1 MSEEKRTGIGMVGI
15 GRMGDPI
22 CRRLLAAG
30 YEVQVFS
37 RTMARAEPLLDIG
50 AHSAASLAE
59 LAGSSDS
66 VLTCL
71 DTVEAC
77 EDVALSPDGV
87 VAHARPGTLLIEL
100 STISPELAVRVA
112 RAAANRGL
120 DYADAPV
127 SGGPEGAH
135 NGTLAIMVGGSDAAF
150 ARAEPI
156 LRTFG
161 KTVVHMGR
169 AGRGMQTKLVNQLL
183 TLVHGAVAAEAIAVA
198 EHAGLD
204 LQKLG
209 AVLGAGF
216 GQSRM
221 LERTLA
227 RVASGDFEA
236 GAALQLY
243 RKDVTLLQE
252 LSASLGLQLAMGS
265 PAQSMLEQAIDEGLG
280 ARDIAALR
288 LRYAP
293 APPNVSD

>member
-1 MSEEKRTGIGMVGI
+1 MSEETRTSIGMVGI

-30 YEVQVFS
+30 YDIRVFS
-37 RTMARAEPLLDIG
+37 RTMARAQPLLDAG
-50 AHSAASLAE
+50 ARAAASLAE
-59 LAGSSDS
+59 LAGSADS

-77 EDVALSPDGV
+77 EDVALAPDGLV
-87 VAHARPGTLLIEL
+87 TQARPGALLIEL
-100 STISPELAVRVA
+100 STISPALAMRVE
-112 RAAANRGL
+112 RAASDRGL
-120 DYADAPV
+120 DYVDAPV
-127 SGGPEGAH
+127 SGGPEGAR

-161 KTVVHMGR
+161 RTVVHMGR

-183 TLVHGAVAAEAIAVA
+183 TFVHGAVAAEAIAVA

-204 LQKLG
+204 LRKLA

-227 RVASGDFEA
+227 RVASGDFDA

-265 PAQSMLEQAIDEGLG
+265 PAQSMLEQAIDAGLG

-293 APPNVSD
+293 VPPHVSD

>member
-1 MSEEKRTGIGMVGI
+1 MSEETRTSIGMVGL
-15 GRMGDPI
+15 GRMGDPV

-30 YEVQVFS
+30 YDVRVFS
-37 RTMARAEPLLDIG
+37 RTMARAQPLLDAG
-50 AHSAASLAE
+50 ARAAASIAE
-59 LAGSSDS
+59 LAGSADS

-77 EDVALSPDGV
+77 EEVALSPRGIV
-87 VAHARPGTLLIEL
+87 SHARPGTLLVEL
-100 STISPELAVRVA
+100 STISPALATRVEN
-112 RAAANRGL
+112 AAAARGL

-127 SGGPEGAH
+127 SGGPEGAR

-156 LRTFG
+156 LRSFG
-161 KTVVHMGR
+161 RTVVHMGS
-169 AGRGMQTKLVNQLL
+169 AGRGTETKLVNQLL
-183 TLVHGAVAAEAIAVA
+183 TFVHGAVAAEAIALA

-204 LQKLG
+204 LEKL
-209 AVLGAGF
+209 ATVLGAGF

-227 RVASGDFEA
+227 RVASDDYEA

-252 LSASLGLQLAMGS
+252 LSATLGLQLAIGT
-265 PAQSMLEQAIDEGLG
+265 PAQSILEHAIDEGFG

-293 APPNVSD
+293 APPHASE

>member
-1 MSEEKRTGIGMVGI
+1 MSEETRTSIGMVGL
-15 GRMGDPI
+15 GRMGDPV

-30 YEVQVFS
+30 YDVRVFS
-37 RTMARAEPLLDIG
+37 RTMARAQPLLDAG
-50 AHSAASLAE
+50 ARAAASIAE
-59 LAGSSDS
+59 LAGTADS

-77 EDVALSPDGV
+77 EEVALSPRGIV
-87 VAHARPGTLLIEL
+87 SHARPGTLLVEL
-100 STISPELAVRVA
+100 STISPALATRVEN
-112 RAAANRGL
+112 AAAARGL

-127 SGGPEGAH
+127 SGGPEGARD
-135 NGTLAIMVGGSDAAF
+135 GTLAIMVGGSDAAF

-156 LRTFG
+156 LRSFG
-161 KTVVHMGR
+161 RTVVHMGS
-169 AGRGMQTKLVNQLL
+169 AGRGMETKLVNQLL
-183 TLVHGAVAAEAIAVA
+183 TFVHGAVAAEAIALA

-204 LQKLG
+204 LEKL
-209 AVLGAGF
+209 ATVLGAGF

-227 RVASGDFEA
+227 RVASDDYEA

-252 LSASLGLQLAMGS
+252 LSATLGLQLAIGT
-265 PAQSMLEQAIDEGLG
+265 PAQSILEHAIDEGLG

-293 APPNVSD
+293 APPHASE

>member
-1 MSEEKRTGIGMVGI
+1 MSEETRTSIGMVGL
-15 GRMGDPI
+15 GRMGDPV

-30 YEVQVFS
+30 YDVRVFS
-37 RTMARAEPLLDIG
+37 RTMARAQPLLDAG
-50 AHSAASLAE
+50 ARAAASIAE
-59 LAGSSDS
+59 LAGSADS

-77 EDVALSPDGV
+77 EEVALSPRGIV
-87 VAHARPGTLLIEL
+87 SHARPGTLLVEL
-100 STISPELAVRVA
+100 STISPALATRVEN
-112 RAAANRGL
+112 AAAARGL

-127 SGGPEGAH
+127 SGGPEGAR

-156 LRTFG
+156 LRSFG
-161 KTVVHMGR
+161 RTVVHMGS
-169 AGRGMQTKLVNQLL
+169 AGRGTETKLVNQLL
-183 TLVHGAVAAEAIAVA
+183 TFVHGAVAAEAIALA

-204 LQKLG
+204 LEKL
-209 AVLGAGF
+209 ATVLGAGF

-227 RVASGDFEA
+227 RVASDDYEA

-252 LSASLGLQLAMGS
+252 LSASLGLQLAIGT
-265 PAQSMLEQAIDEGLG
+265 PAQSILEHAIDEGFG

-293 APPNVSD
+293 APPHASE